1 MEKAKYPLIYFQTVD
16 ASKELKYDET
26 DLKYTWLIEDVS

>member
-1 MEKAKYPLIYFQTVD
+1 MEKAKYPLIFFTSVD

-26 DLKYTWLIEDVS
+26 DPIYTFLIADES